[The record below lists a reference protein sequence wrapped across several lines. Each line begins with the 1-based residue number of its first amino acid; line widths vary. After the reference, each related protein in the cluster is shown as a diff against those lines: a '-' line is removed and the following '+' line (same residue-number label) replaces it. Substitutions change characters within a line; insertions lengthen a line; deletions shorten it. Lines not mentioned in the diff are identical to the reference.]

1 MGSAFVALHLYARV
15 VALVLLAIGVI
26 GFSGLWGFGP
36 LSSLYHAGV
45 GALFA
50 YAGFFERDTATVRQI
65 VGGLGVLLLVI
76 TTVTVL
82 VILVWFG
89 RFDHGSIQTTSLAL
103 GVGSILAARYLP
115 GERVS
120 MERRSRDRRRM

>member
-1 MGSAFVALHLYARV
+1 MGSAFVALRPYARV
-15 VALVLLAIGVI
+15 AAMALLAMGVM
-26 GFSGLWGFGP
+26 GFSELWCFGP
-36 LSSLYHAGV
+36 PSGLYHTGV

-50 YAGFFERDTATVRQI
+50 YAGFFERDAATVRQI

-82 VILVWFG
+82 VVLVEFG
-89 RFDHGSIQTTSLAL
+89 RLGLGSIQITSLVL

-115 GERVS
+115 DKSGSLERS
-120 MERRSRDRRRM
+120 RNRRSM